1 MQITHKLGLGGFLAI
16 AALVGCGGN
25 SSGGGFTTSV
35 PSGTK
40 LTSLTPQQ
48 AMQLCTDFD
57 AFGTTAL
64 TPDVCKLLAIEATAL
79 SLSFSSTGQPSD
91 ATLQMTCTQSYNNC
105 LSGGDGGVTST
116 SSCDPSTFTTEPSTC
131 TATVGDLTTCTNAD
145 LATAKQEVAGL
156 PSCSSVTSSN
166 LISALAHARRPG
178 RRRHL
183 DVCDLH
189 RAGIELQRGLVFVVD
204 RRPGDGDEAP
214 QEVTPPSPSPAG
226 RRGWRE
232 PWADGGPWFTPMR
245 GDGRAARARLRLF
258 GTPERPV
265 RC

>member
-1 MQITHKLGLGGFLAI
+1 MKITSRFGLGTALAI

-57 AFGTTAL
+57 AYGTAL
-64 TPDVCKLLAIEATAL
+64 APDLCKLLAIEATAL

-91 ATLQMTCTQSYNNC
+91 AMLQMTCTQAYNSC
-105 LSGGDGGVTST
+105 LSGDGGVTST
-116 SSCDPSTFTTEPSTC
+116 SDCDPSTFTTEPSSC
-131 TATVGDLTTCTNAD
+131 TATVGDLTMCANAD

-166 LISALAHARRPG
+166 LISALATLAAQA
-178 RRRHL
+178 
-183 DVCDLH
+183 D
-189 RAGIELQRGLVFVVD
+189 AGTSMSATCTALESNCNGTSSSSSTVGLVT
-204 RRPGDGDEAP
+204 A
-214 QEVTPPSPSPAG
+214 
-226 RRGWRE
+226 
-232 PWADGGPWFTPMR
+232 MR
-245 GDGRAARARLRLF
+245 RLRK
-258 GTPERPV
+258 
-265 RC
+265 

>member
-91 ATLQMTCTQSYNNC
+91 AILQMTCTQSYNNC
-105 LSGGDGGVTST
+105 LSGDGGVTST

-131 TATVGDLTTCTNAD
+131 TATVGDLTMCTNAD

-166 LISALAHARRPG
+166 LISALATLAAQA
-178 RRRHL
+178 
-183 DVCDLH
+183 D
-189 RAGIELQRGLVFVVD
+189 AGTSMSAACTALESNCNGASSSSSTVGLVT
-204 RRPGDGDEAP
+204 A
-214 QEVTPPSPSPAG
+214 
-226 RRGWRE
+226 
-232 PWADGGPWFTPMR
+232 MR
-245 GDGRAARARLRLF
+245 RLRK
-258 GTPERPV
+258 
-265 RC
+265 